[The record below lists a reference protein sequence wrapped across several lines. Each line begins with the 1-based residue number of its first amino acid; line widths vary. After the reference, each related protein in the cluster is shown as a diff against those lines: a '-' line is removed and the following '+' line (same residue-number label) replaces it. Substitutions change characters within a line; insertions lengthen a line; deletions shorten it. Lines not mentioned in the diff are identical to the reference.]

1 MYVRGHRT
9 ADRDTLLCIRGH
21 HVAVRGHVV
30 ARQSRVV
37 FQLSGD
43 PDPFY
48 TFTVLDTPLFTVT
61 SDQFIALNSDVLDY
75 ETTPVITFGVSHA
88 GA

>member
-1 MYVRGHRT
+1 MLGVTMLQSGV
-9 ADRDTLLCIRGH
+9 TLLCIRGH

-30 ARQSRVV
+30 ARQGRVV